1 VSFKNKFRVLNKNN
15 FQKLGK
21 RSRKAQQ
28 EAKNKGGGGNSDN
41 NNEEKQSRSSSSSAP
56 TTVGSNQSAH
66 RNGHEKVMT
75 NLTNNNFH
83 FSKSID
89 PSHLTQNPILS
100 LQHQRHLAAKDV
112 LANGVDESY
121 AINRAQSNVQFI
133 SSNQE
138 EDQMIW
144 RVV

>member
-1 VSFKNKFRVLNKNN
+1 
-15 FQKLGK
+15 
-21 RSRKAQQ
+21 
-28 EAKNKGGGGNSDN
+28 
-41 NNEEKQSRSSSSSAP
+41 
-56 TTVGSNQSAH
+56 
-66 RNGHEKVMT
+66 MT

-100 LQHQRHLAAKDV
+100 LQHQRHLATKDV

-121 AINRAQSNVQFI
+121 ASNLINRAQSNVQFI
-133 SSNQE
+133 SDGG